1 MVTAAEPR
9 SDGAA
14 RLVSRRVWVRDK
26 KMIAV
31 SEFQHEI
38 ETRMET
44 ARRSLEEAR
53 AEGDDYLIQVR
64 LGEIES
70 LERLAA
76 EHDDETLAS

>member
-1 MVTAAEPR
+1 VW
-9 SDGAA
+9 A
-14 RLVSRRVWVRDK
+14 RDERVVD
-26 KMIAV
+26 M
-31 SEFQHEI
+31 SEFRQEI

-53 AEGDDYLIQVR
+53 TDGDDYLIQVR

-76 EHDDETLAS
+76 EHEDETLAS

>member
-1 MVTAAEPR
+1 VWTREE
-9 SDGAA
+9 
-14 RLVSRRVWVRDK
+14 RVV
-26 KMIAV
+26 AV
-31 SEFQHEI
+31 SEFAQEI

-44 ARRSLEEAR
+44 ARRSLDEAR
-53 AEGDDYLIQVR
+53 TDGDDYLFQVR

>member
-1 MVTAAEPR
+1 VW
-9 SDGAA
+9 A
-14 RLVSRRVWVRDK
+14 REERVVD
-26 KMIAV
+26 M
-31 SEFQHEI
+31 SEFRQEI

-53 AEGDDYLIQVR
+53 TDGDDYLIQVR

-76 EHDDETLAS
+76 EHEDETLAS

>member
-1 MVTAAEPR
+1 V
-9 SDGAA
+9 
-14 RLVSRRVWVRDK
+14 V
-26 KMIAV
+26 AV
-31 SEFQHEI
+31 SEFQQEI

-44 ARRSLEEAR
+44 ARRSLDEAR

-70 LERLAA
+70 LERLVA